1 MESNENFSV
10 DEESAKSPEE
20 KLEVKNEE
28 KPKKKTVD
36 VLKGIILVGIGL
48 VVLILG
54 FFLYKKRSEGPKIV
68 FILPIV
74 IGVVLLIT
82 GSAIISF
89 NVTMEKLRKAA
100 EEKAVAELKKAAADK
115 TLEVK

>member
-10 DEESAKSPEE
+10 DEDSAKSPEE

-54 FFLYKKRSEGPKIV
+54 FFLYKERSEGPKIV

-100 EEKAVAELKKAAADK
+100 DGKSSGR
-115 TLEVK
+115 T

>member
-10 DEESAKSPEE
+10 DEDSAKSLEE

-36 VLKGIILVGIGL
+36 VLKGIVLAGIGL

-74 IGVVLLIT
+74 IGIVLLIT